1 MDGINKM
8 GYHPEDLV
16 GPYIVWEYI
25 GYENWIPKS
34 YPDLAS
40 ALTAQR
46 FSSEWEITK
55 KVTFKVTETGAVKT
69 NA

>member
-1 MDGINKM
+1 M
-8 GYHPEDLV
+8 GYHPEELK
-16 GPYIVWEYI
+16 GPYIVWEYY
-25 GYENWIPKS
+25 GYEGWHPKS

-46 FSSEWEITK
+46 FNSQWEITK
-55 KVTFKVTETGAVKT
+55 KVEFTVMENGKITH